1 MNLKTNYVDDKFEG
15 KRKYQKT
22 DNDDGTISLDDV
34 TDYKQEGDIFGAKD
48 INDVNKAVNDLYQFD
63 TVVVPLS
70 GWSISAPYI
79 QTIPIARM
87 TADKSPVVDLAI
99 SGDLSEESVKKQK
112 KSWGYVD
119 RIVSNY
125 GSITLY
131 CYVKKPVVDFAI
143 TIKGA

>member
-34 TDYKQEGDIFGAKD
+34 TDYEQEGDIFGAKD

-87 TADKSPVVDLAI
+87 AADKSPVVDLAI